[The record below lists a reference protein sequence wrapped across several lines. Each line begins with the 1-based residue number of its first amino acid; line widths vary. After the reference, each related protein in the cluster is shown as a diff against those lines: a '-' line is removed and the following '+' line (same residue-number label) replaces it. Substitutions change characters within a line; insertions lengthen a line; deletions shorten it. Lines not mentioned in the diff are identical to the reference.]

1 MTRAVK
7 TLVWSGGVAGGLL
20 IVAAAGVTIV
30 RSDWFREKVRE
41 RIISEAAKATN
52 GRVEL
57 GEFKFDWTTLT
68 AELDN
73 LTIHGTEP
81 AGQAP
86 LLNIKRLIIGLKIIS
101 MMDRTFN
108 IAKVE
113 ADAPHAHL
121 IVQGDGDTNIP
132 PPHKLTP
139 QMILDLKVG
148 KYQVKDGAVL
158 TESPGQ
164 KPSLTPWN
172 ARGENLI
179 GHVTYDE
186 AKARYSGDLSLA
198 LVHFQWNSFGA
209 VDAGITASLAMEKNR
224 ITVPAATFTSTGKTP
239 SVLNL
244 RDVSIDGFTAP
255 VATAKYNGQVS
266 LDEID
271 RVFKLVD
278 FQHTGNVGVAG
289 TARFVSMA
297 DYLVSGTFKGSGIG
311 YGSVSN
317 LRASG
322 EFKADPDKILLS
334 NLHVGALTGEIVAS
348 GEVHHFSSFNLNGEF
363 QHFDAGQLISLTGIG
378 ALPYD
383 GVLSGPFQATGKLS
397 ERNFHDIAATATA
410 KVEPATTGMPV
421 HGELTGKFDG
431 ASQAITFG
439 NSWLTLP
446 GTRVDFS
453 GTLGQQ
459 LQARLVTKDLNELRP
474 AIAFPATL
482 KSGALSFDGTLA
494 GALNDPR
501 LAGHVTAANAN
512 FEDQQIDSLAGEFT
526 ASNALIKLTSASV
539 VLSGLQAQGDV
550 SLGMSKWDVLDTS
563 PVNANVKV
571 TNGDLAKLLA
581 LGGWKDAPVSGTLST
596 TAQIT
601 GTIGDPHAT
610 ANATVAKGQIYGQP
624 FDTAT
629 TRLQYLNGG
638 AQTATAAISQ
648 GANHLDVTA
657 RFDHAP
663 GPVLAGKVTFDVSS
677 NAIPVNQI
685 AQVHARE
692 PDLRGTA
699 RIKAAGVVEISE
711 DKANKRHFSVT
722 DINGDASA
730 TGLALGTRSF
740 GDARVSAATSNG
752 VLTATLESNAVNAS
766 IRGQGTMRLA
776 GDYPIDA
783 KVTFSG
789 VTMKAVETLINVPP
803 TGHEGFDGS
812 LAGQV
817 TLSGAARTPDLITAS
832 IAIDQFEMHPV
843 PGPESS
849 PSLETLVLRNDGPV
863 RMALAKSVV
872 RIESA
877 HFKGPETDVEL
888 AGSIALNQQAPL
900 DLTVRGNVNLAL
912 AHTLSE
918 DFTATGELV
927 VNASVRGT
935 FVSPDITGR
944 AELQKGEFRYA
955 DFVNGLTNT
964 NGVFLFSGTRAT
976 IQSLTAE
983 TGGGKVEAG
992 GFVALTGGIVG
1003 FRLDTK
1009 VRGVRIRYPEGVSSL
1024 SDADL
1029 TLAGTSDRSEA
1040 SGKVTIRRIA
1050 INPKSDASSM
1060 LASSSEPVRAPS
1072 ERTGLAAN
1080 MNLDIQIETAPDV
1093 AFETSVAQSVQAD
1106 ASLRLRGT
1114 ATNRALLGRINIT
1127 QGVIVFFGNKYLIN
1141 QGSVSFLNPAKIDPI
1156 LNVSVETKAR
1166 GVDVALTISG
1176 PMNKLNVSYR
1186 SDPPLQFGDI
1196 LALLATGRAPSNAT
1210 LETTVTGQ
1218 SQNFQQVGASALLQ
1232 QALSN
1237 PSSGR
1242 LQRFFGVSNI
1252 KLDPELSGI
1261 TGSPEARLSIEQQVA
1276 PNILFTYV
1284 SDVTDTST
1292 QLIRVELDF
1301 NPRWGAILTREEN
1314 GYVGLDF
1321 AYKRRFK

>member
-1 MTRAVK
+1 MTRAGK
-7 TLVWSGGVAGGLL
+7 ALIWSGGVVGGLL
-20 IVAAAGVTIV
+20 VIAAAGVLVV

-41 RIISEAAKATN
+41 RIISEAANATN

-57 GEFKFDWTTLT
+57 GEFKFDWKTLT

-73 LTIHGTEP
+73 LTLHGTEP

-86 LLNIKRLIIGLKIIS
+86 LLNIKRLVVGLKIIS
-101 MMDRTFN
+101 MVDRTFN
-108 IAKVE
+108 IARVE
-113 ADAPHAHL
+113 ADAPSAHL
-121 IVQGDGDTNIP
+121 IVQADGDTNIP

-148 KYQVKDGAVL
+148 KFEVKDGAVL

-164 KPSLTPWN
+164 KPNLTPWN
-172 ARGENLI
+172 AHGENLI
-179 GHVTYDE
+179 GHVTYDD

-198 LVHFQWNSFGA
+198 PVHFQLGEFGA
-209 VDAGITASLAMEKNR
+209 VDAGVTASLAMEKNR
-224 ITVPAATFTSTGKTP
+224 ITVPIATFTSTGKTP

-244 RDVSIDGFTAP
+244 RDVSVDGFTAP
-255 VATAKYNGQVS
+255 IATAKYDGQVS

-297 DYLVSGTFKGSGIG
+297 DYLVAGTFKGIGIG
-311 YGSVSN
+311 YGNVSN

-322 EFKADPDKILLS
+322 EFKADPDKVLLS
-334 NLHVGALTGEIVAS
+334 NLHVGALAGEIVAS
-348 GEVHHFSSFNLNGEF
+348 GEVRNFSSFILNGQFE
-363 QHFDAGQLISLTGIG
+363 HFDAGQLISLTGVG

-397 ERNFHDIAATATA
+397 ERNFHDISATATA
-410 KVEPATTGMPV
+410 TVEPAATGMPV

-431 ASQAITFG
+431 VSQTITFG
-439 NSWLTLP
+439 HSWLTLP

-459 LQARLVTKDLNELRP
+459 LQARIESKDLNELRP

-482 KSGALSFDGTLA
+482 KSGALSFDGTLS

-501 LAGHVTAANAN
+501 LLGHASMRNAN
-512 FEDQQIDSLAGEFT
+512 FEDQQFDSVAGDFT
-526 ASNALIKLTSASV
+526 ASNALIKLANASIS
-539 VLSGLQAQGDV
+539 LNGLQAQGDV
-550 SLGMSKWDVLDTS
+550 SLGLSQWKLLDS
-563 PVNANVKV
+563 SAVSANLKV
-571 TNGDLAKLLA
+571 TNGDLTKLLA
-581 LGGWKDAPVSGTLST
+581 LAGWKDAPLSGTLST

-601 GTIGDPHAT
+601 GTFGDPHAT
-610 ANATVAKGQIYGQP
+610 ASAKVAKGQIYGQP
-624 FDTAT
+624 FDAATAH
-629 TRLQYLNGG
+629 LQYLNGG
-638 AQTATAAISQ
+638 AQTVSAAFSQ
-648 GANHLDVTA
+648 GANRLDVTA

-663 GPVLAGKVTFDVSS
+663 GPALAGKLTFDVSS
-677 NAIPVNQI
+677 NAIPLNQI
-685 AQVHARE
+685 TQVHSRE
-692 PDLRGTA
+692 PDLRGTT
-699 RIKAAGVVEISE
+699 RIKAAGVVEITE
-711 DKANKRHFSVT
+711 DKAQQRHFSVT

-730 TGLALGTRSF
+730 TGLAMGTRSF
-740 GDARVSAATSNG
+740 GDARVSASTSNG

-789 VTMKAVETLINVPP
+789 VTMKAVETLINVPA

-812 LAGQV
+812 LAGQA
-817 TLSGAARTPDLITAS
+817 TLSGAARTPDLIAAS
-832 IAIDQFEMHPV
+832 IEIDRFEMHPV
-843 PGPESS
+843 PGPGSS
-849 PSLETLVLRNDGPV
+849 PGLETLVLTNDGPI
-863 RMALAKSVV
+863 RMSLAKSVV
-872 RIESA
+872 RVGNA
-877 HFKGPETDVEL
+877 RFKGPETDVEL
-888 AGSIALNQQAPL
+888 SGSIALNQQAPL

-918 DFTATGELV
+918 DLTAAGELV
-927 VNASVRGT
+927 VNAGIRGT
-935 FVSPDITGR
+935 FASPDISGR
-944 AELQKGEFRYA
+944 AELQKGDFRFA

-964 NGVFLFSGTRAT
+964 NGVFLFTGTRAT

-992 GFVALTGGIVG
+992 GFIALTGGLVG

-1009 VRGVRIRYPEGVSSL
+1009 ARGVRIRYPEGVSSL

-1072 ERTGLAAN
+1072 DRTGLAAN

-1093 AFETSVAQSVQAD
+1093 AFETSMAQSVQAD

-1127 QGVIVFFGNKYLIN
+1127 QGEIVFFGNKYMIN

-1156 LNVSVETKAR
+1156 LNISVETKAR

-1237 PSSGR
+1237 PSSQGR

-1252 KLDPELSGI
+1252 KLDPQLSG
-1261 TGSPEARLSIEQQVA
+1261 TGSPEARLSIEQQIA

-1301 NPRWGAILTREEN
+1301 NPRWAAILTREEN